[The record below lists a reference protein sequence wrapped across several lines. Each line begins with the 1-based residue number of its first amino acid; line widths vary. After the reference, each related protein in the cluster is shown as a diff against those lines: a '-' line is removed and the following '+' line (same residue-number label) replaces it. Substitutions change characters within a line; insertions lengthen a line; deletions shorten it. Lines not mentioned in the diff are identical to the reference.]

1 MILPSRSRRAALL
14 ALSLAA
20 AATAVP
26 AQAEI
31 TAPAAVQALPSGAH
45 YERIVRGGEAPMV
58 AHVVALDLTQPGLRF
73 ALTPGDRSRGMEYVA
88 RTTSAFLAESGAD
101 IAINASYFL
110 PFAGGSPK
118 GDDYYPKAGQP
129 ASASGAVIAGGR
141 RVSPVE
147 DDLDL
152 RVNAMLCF
160 QRAEARIVDGQVCPK
175 DTSDGVAAGPRIL
188 AGGEQ
193 SDFMPFDNNAA
204 QTRQPRTA
212 FGLSADRRK
221 AWIIVVDGRQAGH
234 SLGAS
239 LPELAELFRSLG
251 ASDAINLDGG
261 GSTTLAVRGTD
272 GSPAVLNSPIHTG
285 VPGRERPVANHIGIF
300 LSAGDAR

>member
-1 MILPSRSRRAALL
+1 
-14 ALSLAA
+14 
-20 AATAVP
+20 
-26 AQAEI
+26 
-31 TAPAAVQALPSGAH
+31 
-45 YERIVRGGEAPMV
+45 
-58 AHVVALDLTQPGLRF
+58 
-73 ALTPGDRSRGMEYVA
+73 MEYVA

-110 PFAGGSPK
+110 PFAGGSPR
-118 GDDYYPKAGQP
+118 GDDYYPRAGQP

-147 DDLDL
+147 TDLDL

-160 QRAEARIVDGQVCPK
+160 RRAEARIVDGQVCPK
-175 DTSDGVAAGPRIL
+175 GTSDGVAAGPRIL
-188 AGGEQ
+188 AVGQQ

-221 AWIIVVDGRQAGH
+221 AWIIVVDGRQAGY

-239 LPELAELFRSLG
+239 LPELADLFRTLG

-261 GSTTLAVRGTD
+261 GSTTLAVRGAD
-272 GSPAVLNSPIHTG
+272 GRPALLNSPIHTG
-285 VPGRERPVANHIGIF
+285 VPGRERPVANHIAIF
-300 LSAGDAR
+300 LGTSEGR